1 MNRTMKVSATVLLT
15 IGLLALL
22 LPSTTDDVQAAG
34 SASVIGHAKF
44 PAGSLSKGDVEAIF
58 LGKKAKIGGTK
69 VVLATLKGGDTHK
82 TFLKAYV
89 GKTTSQYRNYWK
101 KLVFTGKAKA
111 PKSFKSEKA
120 LAAFVAKTPGAIGY
134 IAAGDAPAGTKAI
147 TVK

>member
-1 MNRTMKVSATVLLT
+1 MNHIMKISVAVLAIAGFLTLLILPTV
-15 IGLLALL
+15 
-22 LPSTTDDVQAAG
+22 DDVQAAG
-34 SASVIGHAKF
+34 SAAVIGHAKF
-44 PAGSLSKGDVEAIF
+44 PAGSLSKADVAAVF
-58 LGKKAKIGGTK
+58 LGKKGKIGGTK
-69 VVLATLKGGDTHK
+69 VVLATLKGGNTHK
-82 TFLKAYV
+82 AFLKAYV
-89 GKTTSQYRNYWK
+89 GKTPSQYRNYWK